1 MKQATISQ
9 VGARIGGLVVMLALS
24 LFAWQHSA
32 KSAEPA
38 VRIPPP
44 TQDESATGA
53 HSETAVF
60 AGGCFWGV
68 QGVFEHV
75 LGVQQAVAGYS
86 GGSAAT
92 AQYETV
98 SNGDTGHAESVRV
111 TFDPAQVS
119 YGRLLQIYFSVAHNP
134 TELNYQGPDEGT
146 QYRSALFPL
155 NASQRTVAQ
164 AYIAQLDQVHVFP
177 ARIVT
182 RIETF
187 KGFYP
192 AESYHQNF
200 LVRHPYNPYIVF
212 NDLPKVAALKKL
224 FPGLYRNDP
233 VLAQLTGP

>member
-1 MKQATISQ
+1 MRELPVSAW
-9 VGARIGGLVVMLALS
+9 ARIAGLVGVIAIGAFS
-24 LFAWQHSA
+24 WQHSA
-32 KSAEPA
+32 WSAEPA
-38 VRIPPP
+38 VEIPAP
-44 TQDESATGA
+44 TQDEPATGA

-75 LGVQQAVAGYS
+75 RGVQQALSGYS

-98 SNGDTGHAESVRV
+98 STGKTGHAESVRV

-119 YGRLLQIYFSVAHNP
+119 YGHLLQVFFSVVQNP

-155 NASQRTVAQ
+155 DAAQRTVAQ
-164 AYIAQLDQVHVFP
+164 AYIAQLNRARVFP
-177 ARIVT
+177 APIVT
-182 RIETF
+182 DIENF

-192 AESYHQNF
+192 AEGYHQNF
-200 LVRHPYNPYIVF
+200 LTLHPDVPYIYF
-212 NDLPKVAALKKL
+212 NDLPKIAALKRL
-224 FPGLYRNDP
+224 FPSLYRSDP
-233 VLAQLTGP
+233 VLAQVASR

>member
-1 MKQATISQ
+1 MKAP
-9 VGARIGGLVVMLALS
+9 ARMVALAAILAIGTLTL
-24 LFAWQHSA
+24 QHCA
-32 KSAEPA
+32 RSAEPA
-38 VRIPPP
+38 VNIPPP
-44 TQDESATGA
+44 AQDEPATGA

-75 LGVQQAVAGYS
+75 RGVQQAVSGYS

-98 SNGDTGHAESVRV
+98 STGNTGHAESVRV

-119 YGRLLQIYFSVAHNP
+119 YGHLLQIFFSVVENP
-134 TELNYQGPDEGT
+134 TELNYQGPDEGS
-146 QYRSALFPL
+146 QYRSAVFPL
-155 NASQRTVAQ
+155 DAAQRTVAQ
-164 AYIAQLDQVHVFP
+164 AYIAQLGQAHAFP
-177 ARIVT
+177 APIVT

-200 LVRHPYNPYIVF
+200 LTLHPDNPYIYF
-212 NDLPKVAALKKL
+212 NDLPKIAALKRL

-233 VLAQLTGP
+233 VLARVAN

>member
-1 MKQATISQ
+1 MKALGRIVALAATLTA
-9 VGARIGGLVVMLALS
+9 GAVM
-24 LFAWQHSA
+24 WQHLA
-32 KSAEPA
+32 RSAEPP

-44 TQDESATGA
+44 AQDEPATGA
-53 HSETAVF
+53 HSESAVF

-75 LGVQQAVAGYS
+75 RGVQEAVSGYS

-98 SNGDTGHAESVRV
+98 SGGNTGHAESVRV
-111 TFDPAQVS
+111 TFDPTQVS

-134 TELNYQGPDEGT
+134 TELNYQGPDEGS

-155 NASQRTVAQ
+155 DAAQRAVAQ
-164 AYIAQLDQVHVFP
+164 AYITQLDRAHVFP
-177 ARIVT
+177 APIVT
-182 RIETF
+182 RIEAF

-200 LVRHPYNPYIVF
+200 LALHPDNPYILY
-212 NDLPKVAALKKL
+212 NDLPKVAALRSL
-224 FPGLYRNDP
+224 FPGLYRGDP
-233 VLAQLTGP
+233 VLVTAR

>member
-1 MKQATISQ
+1 MKTWARPAVFVAILA
-9 VGARIGGLVVMLALS
+9 VGMVAWLHRAR
-24 LFAWQHSA
+24 
-32 KSAEPA
+32 SAEPP
-38 VRIPPP
+38 VRIPAPV
-44 TQDESATGA
+44 QDEPATDA

-75 LGVQQAVAGYS
+75 RGVQQAVAGYS

-98 SNGDTGHAESVRV
+98 STGNTGHAESVRV
-111 TFDPAQVS
+111 TFDPTLVS
-119 YGRLLQIYFSVAHNP
+119 YGRLLQVYFSVAHNP

-155 NASQRTVAQ
+155 DAAQRTVAQ
-164 AYIAQLDQVHVFP
+164 AYIAQLDQAHVYAAP
-177 ARIVT
+177 IVT
-182 RIETF
+182 HVETY

-200 LVRHPYNPYIVF
+200 LVRHPSYPYIYV
-212 NDLPKVAALKKL
+212 NDLPKVAALKQV
-224 FPGLYRNDP
+224 FPGLYRSDP
-233 VLAQLTGP
+233 VLVPTAD

>member
-1 MKQATISQ
+1 MKERTAWARVGGFLATIAL
-9 VGARIGGLVVMLALS
+9 GTLTWFHIAR
-24 LFAWQHSA
+24 
-32 KSAEPA
+32 SAEP
-38 VRIPPP
+38 VVTIPAPA
-44 TQDESATGA
+44 QDEPATGA

-75 LGVQQAVAGYS
+75 RGVQQAVSGYS
-86 GGSAAT
+86 GGAAAT

-98 SNGDTGHAESVRV
+98 AMGNTGHAESVRV

-119 YGRLLQIYFSVAHNP
+119 YGRLLQVFFSVGHNP

-155 NASQRTVAQ
+155 DAAQRTVAQ
-164 AYIAQLDQVHVFP
+164 AYIAQLDQAHVFAVP
-177 ARIVT
+177 IVT
-182 RIETF
+182 RIEAF

-200 LVRHPYNPYIVF
+200 LTLHPDNPYIYY
-212 NDLPKVAALKKL
+212 NDLPKIAALKRL
-224 FPGLYRNDP
+224 FPGEYRKDP
-233 VLAQLTGP
+233 VLAQTGG

>member
-1 MKQATISQ
+1 MKERASWTHI
-9 VGARIGGLVVMLALS
+9 VALVS
-24 LFAWQHSA
+24 LFAIGSLAWQHRA
-32 KSAEPA
+32 HSAEPA
-38 VRIPPP
+38 VEIPAP
-44 TQDESATGA
+44 TQDEPATGA
-53 HSETAVF
+53 QSETAVF

-75 LGVQQAVAGYS
+75 RGVQQAVSGYS

-98 SNGDTGHAESVRV
+98 STGETGHAESVRV

-119 YGRLLQIYFSVAHNP
+119 YGHLLQIFFSVVQNP

-155 NASQRTVAQ
+155 DAAQRTVAQ
-164 AYIAQLDQVHVFP
+164 AYIAQLNRARVFP
-177 ARIVT
+177 APIVT
-182 RIETF
+182 DIETF

-200 LVRHPYNPYIVF
+200 LTLHPDVPYIYF
-212 NDLPKVAALKKL
+212 NDLPKVAALKRL
-224 FPGLYRNDP
+224 FPSLYRQDP
-233 VLAQLTGP
+233 VLARTAG